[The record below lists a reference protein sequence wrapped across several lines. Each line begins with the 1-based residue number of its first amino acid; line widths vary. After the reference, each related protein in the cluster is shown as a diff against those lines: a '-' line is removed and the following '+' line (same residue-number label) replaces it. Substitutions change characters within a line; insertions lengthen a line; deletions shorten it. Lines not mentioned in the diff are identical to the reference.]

1 MIHSNMLGDLCG
13 GSVEVGPLCG
23 RLLGAG
29 SVLQSAGQRATD
41 SREEAYSFL
50 RKGLKDERAAV
61 KTAAC
66 RYSLLIDS
74 IALYTAP

>member
-1 MIHSNMLGDLCG
+1 M
-13 GSVEVGPLCG
+13 EVGALCG

-61 KTAAC
+61 KTSAC
-66 RYSLLIDS
+66 RY
-74 IALYTAP
+74 